1 MVKLF
6 KTKRILTRK
15 EKLNVLFCTYG
26 SLTKFGRKKVGPSS
40 VARQC
45 NLLQPTVSK
54 LIKRFEQEGCN
65 VDKFVLEKRHPGKL
79 R

>member
-6 KTKRILTRK
+6 QTRHKLTRK
-15 EKLNVLFCTYG
+15 EKLNVIFSTYG
-26 SLTKFGRKKVGPSS
+26 SLTQFDRKKVGPSS

-54 LIKRFEQEGCN
+54 LIKRFEQQGCN
-65 VDKFVLEKRHPGKL
+65 TDKFVLEKRHLGK
-79 R
+79 RR